1 MDHQD
6 ALEQLELAAVE
17 PGGLERLMA
26 GDTPTAAAVAG
37 HLAGCEACAG
47 ELERLRR
54 AVPLVRDVVRTTPP
68 ADLRDRTLAFV
79 RTTGIPRGTEA
90 AAPTPADAPVP
101 AGLRAAAAPATPI
114 SIGAG
119 RRAVGILQWVASI
132 AAAVVISVVASS
144 VVIGNRVD
152 QQLAEQDRAIAG
164 LEAVTAATLE
174 ITADPDA
181 ERVALAST
189 EGSGA
194 SGSLLFSPTTT
205 ELVVVADG
213 LASPPDG
220 QEYRCWLL
228 VDGVR
233 EDVGR
238 MYFADELAFW
248 VGVTPGVAAAEPGT
262 TFGVSLTATDGS
274 GAQTDPVI
282 AGEL

>member
-1 MDHQD
+1 MDHHE

-17 PGGLERLMA
+17 PGGLDRLMA

-37 HLAGCEACAG
+37 HLAGCEACAD

-54 AVPLVRDVVRTTPP
+54 AVPLLRDVVRTTPP
-68 ADLRDRTLAFV
+68 PDLRERTLSFV
-79 RTTGIPRGTEA
+79 RAAGTPRGAGAVAVAGTMV
-90 AAPTPADAPVP
+90 PSVAPVT
-101 AGLRAAAAPATPI
+101 AR
-114 SIGAG
+114 
-119 RRAVGILQWVASI
+119 RRAVGVLPWVASI

-152 QQLAEQDRAIAG
+152 QQLADQDRAIAG

-181 ERVALAST
+181 ERVALQPTA
-189 EGSGA
+189 GSDA

-213 LASPPDG
+213 LVSPPEG

-228 VDGVR
+228 VDGQR

-238 MYFADELAFW
+238 MYFADDLAFW
-248 VGVTPGVAAAEPGT
+248 VGVTPGVAAAAPGT
-262 TFGVSLTATDGS
+262 TFGVSLTGIDGS
-274 GAQTDPVI
+274 GPQTDPVI
-282 AGEL
+282 VGEL

>member
-1 MDHQD
+1 MDHQE
-6 ALEQLELAAVE
+6 ALEQLELAAAE
-17 PGGLERLMA
+17 PGGLDRLMA

-37 HLAGCEACAG
+37 HLAGCEVCAD

-54 AVPLVRDVVRTTPP
+54 AVPLLRDVVRTTPP

-79 RTTGIPRGTEA
+79 ASAGIPRGAVAATVAGADGPDPAPAQLA
-90 AAPTPADAPVP
+90 AAPT
-101 AGLRAAAAPATPI
+101 
-114 SIGAG
+114 SIGAR
-119 RRAVGILQWVASI
+119 RRAVGILPWVASI

-144 VVIGNRVD
+144 FVIGNRVD

-174 ITADPDA
+174 ITADPTA
-181 ERVALAST
+181 ERVTLAST
-189 EGSGA
+189 EGSDA

-228 VDGVR
+228 VNGVR

-248 VGVTPGVAAAEPGT
+248 VGPTPGVAAAEPGT

-274 GAQTDPVI
+274 GPETDPVI